1 MSKVLFFLR
10 EFEGRDIDWFVSVG
24 RRVTL
29 PQGTELIRANEGID
43 AIYIL
48 VEGLLD
54 VAIGTAA
61 DPIAR
66 LTVGE
71 LVGELSF
78 LDSRPPNA
86 TVVAATDCVVMSLPK
101 LLVESKLKKDF
112 EFAARFYRAI
122 GVLLANRLRQTVIN
136 LGFPQGQA
144 PAEMMQDTD
153 PDLTLAEDWFTFLMR
168 KLQAG

>member
-1 MSKVLFFLR
+1 MSKVLYFLR

-24 RRVTL
+24 HRLAL
-29 PQGTELIRANEGID
+29 PKGTELIRANEEID

-48 VEGLLD
+48 VEGVLH
-54 VAIGTAA
+54 VAIGAVA

-66 LTVGE
+66 LNVGE

-86 TVVAATDCVVMSLPK
+86 TVVAATDCAVMSLPR
-101 LLVESKLKKDF
+101 LLVEAKLKKDPP
-112 EFAARFYRAI
+112 FAARFYRAI

-136 LGFPQGQA
+136 LGFPDGQ
-144 PAEMMQDTD
+144 PDKPTDSSD
-153 PDLTLAEDWFTFLMR
+153 PDLTLAEDWFKFLMR
-168 KLQAG
+168 KLKAS

>member
-1 MSKVLFFLR
+1 MSKVLYFLR

-24 RRVTL
+24 HRVTL
-29 PQGTELIRANEGID
+29 PKGTELIRANEEID

-48 VEGLLD
+48 VEGELH
-54 VAIGTAA
+54 VAIGAAA

-66 LTVGE
+66 LSVGE

-86 TVVAATDCVVMSLPK
+86 TVIAACDCAVMSLPR
-101 LLVESKLKKDF
+101 LLMEAKLKKDAP
-112 EFAARFYRAI
+112 FAARFYRAI

-136 LGFPQGQA
+136 LGFPQGQDGA
-144 PAEMMQDTD
+144 PATAPD
-153 PDLTLAEDWFTFLMR
+153 PDLALAEDWFKFLMR
-168 KLQAG
+168 KLKAS